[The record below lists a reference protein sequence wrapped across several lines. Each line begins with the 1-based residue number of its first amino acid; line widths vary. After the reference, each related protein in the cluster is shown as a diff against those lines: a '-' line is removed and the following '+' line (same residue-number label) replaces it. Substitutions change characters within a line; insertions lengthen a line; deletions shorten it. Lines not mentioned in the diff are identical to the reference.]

1 MVGFVLVSHSKPL
14 ADALAAYTKMM
25 APNAVVEAAGGLDDG
40 SFGTSADKIEAA
52 IRKVAGPDGVVVLMD
67 MGSAVMTTKMVV
79 SDLEDEDFEAPVKLA
94 DCPFVE
100 GAVEATVQAQ
110 AGSSLDSIVGDLS
123 NIATTH
129 KL

>member
-67 MGSAVMTTKMVV
+67 MGSSVMTTKLVV
-79 SDLEDEDFEAPVKLA
+79 DDLADEDFAYPVKLA

-100 GAVEATVQAQ
+100 GAVEGTVLAQ
-110 AGSSLDSIVGDLS
+110 AGSTLDEVTADL
-123 NIATTH
+123 AKVAATH